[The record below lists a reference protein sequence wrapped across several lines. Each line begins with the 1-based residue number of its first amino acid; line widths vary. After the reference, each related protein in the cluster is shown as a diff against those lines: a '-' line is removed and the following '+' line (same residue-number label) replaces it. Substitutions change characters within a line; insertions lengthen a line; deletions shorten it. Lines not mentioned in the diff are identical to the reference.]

1 MPSRLVRA
9 LGSPV
14 GTKLLIGLTGLFL
27 FVFLITHL
35 AGNLLFLL
43 GPEKFNEYS
52 HALIS
57 NPLIY
62 VAEIG
67 LLAIFAVHVFKTIA
81 NFLANQAAR
90 PQRYATHRWV
100 KTKSDRSRKS
110 LASSSM
116 IISGLVTLLFVV
128 THLATFKFG
137 TYYETSTGIRDL
149 YRLQLEVFSNPLY
162 VVFYLVCMGVIFL
175 HLWHGVSSAA
185 QSLGLEN
192 RVWMA
197 RVWATGQVLAVA
209 IAGGFFILPLYT
221 FFVARAS

>member
-43 GPEKFNEYS
+43 GPEKFNEYA
-52 HALIS
+52 HALS
-57 NPLIY
+57 GNPLIY
-62 VAEIG
+62 VAEAG
-67 LLAIFAVHVFKTIA
+67 LLAIFAIHVVKTIT

-90 PQRYATHRWV
+90 PQRYATRRWV
-100 KTKSDRSRKS
+100 KSKSDRSKKS
-110 LASSSM
+110 LASTSM
-116 IISGLVTLLFVV
+116 IVSGLVTLLFVV
-128 THLATFKFG
+128 THLFTFKFG
-137 TYYETSTGIRDL
+137 AYYETSTGIRDL
-149 YRLQLEVFSNPLY
+149 YRLQLEVFRNPFY
-162 VVFYLVCMGVIFL
+162 VAFYLACMGVIFM
-175 HLWHGVSSAA
+175 HLWHGVASAA

-197 RVWATGQVLAVA
+197 RVWVTGKVLAAA

-221 FFVARAS
+221 FLVARAS